1 MELHQLRYMVKLAKH
16 LHFSKAALELG
27 ITQPTLSQQIE
38 RLETELGC
46 KLFARRTRS
55 VELTLAGDAFLLH
68 AVRVLDELAALSDTL
83 QTYATP
89 KKRIIRLGTFTN
101 LSRFK
106 LARHF
111 LAFESSHPDVA
122 LHLVEKVGSCE
133 LADLLKAGRID
144 AAFLMPDPNLDLP
157 EGIIAHSLFTGQLV
171 VVCPKNHP
179 LAQTKSASLHDVARE
194 RLIFPSR
201 LLSNYGVTLSA
212 FKAAG
217 LVPNIA
223 CESNLT
229 DSIIDLVSQGFGIAL
244 ISSQFAD
251 FAPHPELAIVPLRPS
266 IERSIAFVYQ
276 PNNQQAATLDDFYRF
291 MLDRTE
297 RT

>member
-38 RLETELGC
+38 RLEKELEC

-55 VELTLAGDAFLLH
+55 VELTLAGEAFLLH
-68 AVRVLDELAALSDTL
+68 AVRVLEELDALSETMH
-83 QTYATP
+83 TYAAP
-89 KKRIIRLGTFTN
+89 KKRVIRIGTFTN

-111 LAFESSHPDVA
+111 LEFESRHPDVS

-133 LADLLKAGRID
+133 LAALLNAGSID
-144 AAFLMPDPNLDLP
+144 AAFLMPDPNLGLP
-157 EGIIAHSLFTGQLV
+157 STTVCHPLFAGQIV
-171 VVCPKNHP
+171 VICKKNHP
-179 LAQTKSASLHDVARE
+179 LAQAKTVSLHDVAKE
-194 RLIFPSR
+194 RLVFPSR
-201 LLSNYGVTLSA
+201 HLSNYGAMLNA
-212 FKAAG
+212 FKAEG
-217 LVPNIA
+217 LVPSIA

-251 FAPHPELAIVPLRPS
+251 FAPHPDLAVIPLQPR
-266 IERSIAFVYQ
+266 IERSIALIYQ
-276 PNNQQAATLDDFYRF
+276 PNSQHAPTLDAFCKF
-291 MLDRTE
+291 MHDRTG
-297 RT
+297 RA